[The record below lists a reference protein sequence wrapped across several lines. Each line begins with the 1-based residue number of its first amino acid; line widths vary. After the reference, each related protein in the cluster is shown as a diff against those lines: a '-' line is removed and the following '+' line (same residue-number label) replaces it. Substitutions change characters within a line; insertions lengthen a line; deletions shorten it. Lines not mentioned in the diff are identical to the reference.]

1 MITQEE
7 HARVC
12 ADRDEW
18 MERALRYQA
27 RHAGLRAL
35 QLAVQDVTRAL
46 TARMDPELDGYADL
60 LVQASARA
68 SEPAHYFGAAWES
81 FDAVKAEVQRLRARV
96 RVETSDVERVGL
108 TLAHVD
114 AWLQARGWEPSPTGS
129 YSAVARWTHPTWG
142 GRHILAVSATPSALA
157 DTVNRAT
164 DRVCCQRPSLDVLD
178 EMRGA
183 S

>member
-7 HARVC
+7 YARVC
-12 ADRDEW
+12 ADSEEW
-18 MERALRYQA
+18 MTRALRYQA

-46 TARMDPELDGYADL
+46 TARMDPELDAYADL

-81 FDAVKAEVQRLRARV
+81 FDAVKAEVSRLRARV
-96 RVETSDVERVGL
+96 RVEASDVERVGL

-114 AWLQARGWEPSPTGS
+114 AWLQARGWSPASTFGYGS
-129 YSAVARWTHPTWG
+129 VARWTHPG
-142 GRHILAVSATPSALA
+142 HKRHLQCTSTTPAALA
-157 DTVNRAT
+157 TA
-164 DRVCCQRPSLDVLD
+164 VCCAVDRLDRRRPGLDVLD

-183 S
+183 P